1 MRKPTVERDTYMS
14 EQTVEQNVEQV
25 EKTAVD
31 PKAVVYLTATDERIE
46 EKLRAAVEA
55 GDIRC
60 SIDTVDV
67 KVSGAGDTKKT
78 VSGEYVRYEALT
90 TAGQLA
96 LMDGVYELHETK
108 PSCMGRF
115 NYAEDLYRRGLVRT
129 ALLKK
134 AEGPEK
140 AIERGIKGLVAAGFS
155 ESKAIATVLKGLIE
169 EGELPADYVYSK

>member
-1 MRKPTVERDTYMS
+1 MS
-14 EQTVEQNVEQV
+14 TENVAEQTEAV

-31 PKAVVYLTATDERIE
+31 PKAVVYLASTDERIE

-67 KVSGAGDTKKT
+67 KVSGTGDTKKT
-78 VSGEYVRYEALT
+78 VTGDYVRYEALT

-96 LMDGVYELHETK
+96 LMDGVYELHDTK